1 MTIRNEAL
9 DIQLKVFEEH
19 KEEDMMEF
27 SHRLEDIRSEIE
39 YPCWNWTKNTQLI
52 FNLMSA
58 WVNFMNAML
67 TFSWPTYTKEVIK
80 FVEPKH
86 KSRIFLF
93 FLISSASP
101 VFSCEYTV
109 FSLIYESLTLCTDA
123 GDVFSIVLSMVKDS
137 SAEPYF
143 LSILQHL
150 MLIRNDHLIR

>member
-39 YPCWNWTKNTQLI
+39 YPCWNWTKNMQLI
-52 FNLMSA
+52 FDLMSA
-58 WVNFMNAML
+58 CVNLMISKR
-67 TFSWPTYTKEVIK
+67 TFSWPTYPEEVIT
-80 FVEPKH
+80 FSEPKH
-86 KSRIFLF
+86 KSRILF
-93 FLISSASP
+93 FLISSASS
-101 VFSCEYTV
+101 VFSCEYAV